1 MNFPYNLLSSLDILK
16 KYQREIDLLFRHV
29 RWIDAMTGEIVLT
42 EEMIIKEFMPIILE
56 QLPESMNDFQM
67 TFADGSIHITLRGKI
82 KSLSLKASNDVAIE
96 KFQFGTGSHKMVLA
110 LSNESVEAEK
120 GFINEMLIRI
130 IRVLFRKRIS
140 QAMQNK
146 LAEKYPGVTLDDHRK
161 NVVIDLE
168 VLPQLRK
175 YLEIVVMGKPLLDLV
190 EMKFMDISEKGIR
203 FKLLILRPPISSR
216 KDVIGVLGL

>member
-1 MNFPYNLLSSLDILK
+1 MNFTYNLLNSLDMFK

-56 QLPESMNDFQM
+56 QLPESINDLQICL
-67 TFADGSIHITLRGKI
+67 ADRSIHIKLRGKM
-82 KSLSLKASNDVAIE
+82 KSLALKASNDVAIE
-96 KFQFGTGSHKMVLA
+96 KFEFAAGSHKMVLA
-110 LSNESVEAEK
+110 LCNESVEAEK

-140 QAMQNK
+140 QAMLNK
-146 LAEKYPGVTLDDHRK
+146 VAEKYPGVTLDDDRK
-161 NVVIDLE
+161 KVVIDLE
-168 VLPQLRK
+168 VLPQFQK

-190 EMKFMDISEKGIR
+190 EMEFMGISEKGIR
-203 FKLLILRPPISSR
+203 FKLLLLKPPIPSM
-216 KDVIGVLGL
+216 KDVIRVLGL